1 MKRLFITC
9 FLFLSL
15 SSCKE
20 FLDIKP
26 HEETIPQSA
35 EEFSALLHTH
45 LNELDYGEESGQ
57 LILNSSQI
65 SRTIACDNLEVA
77 LTQTGGSLLKNY
89 IADIA
94 IPERIYYNYYK
105 IIRDCNIILGEMK
118 DSESDIAKNV
128 LGTAYAMRGIC
139 YYELMRLYCDVYDPS
154 TKIAIGIATGYDIRY
169 GKAPYSQFFRRN
181 DDTHRRRLEKSVVL

>member
-45 LNELDYGEESGQ
+45 LNELDYGEESAI
-57 LILNSSQI
+57 ILNSSQI
-65 SRTIACDNLEVA
+65 AANESACDNLEVA
-77 LTQTGGSLLKNY
+77 LTQTGGSLLKKLHCRYSHSRKDLLQLLQNY
-89 IADIA
+89 TRLQYYTRRD
-94 IPERIYYNYYK
+94 ERLRI
-105 IIRDCNIILGEMK
+105 
-118 DSESDIAKNV
+118 
-128 LGTAYAMRGIC
+128 
-139 YYELMRLYCDVYDPS
+139 
-154 TKIAIGIATGYDIRY
+154 
-169 GKAPYSQFFRRN
+169 
-181 DDTHRRRLEKSVVL
+181 